1 MSKRHVTNSKSIN
14 QALKMTGGKKT
25 FQLHTKTENVTV
37 RSSMQNKIQEFF
49 EERDLFK
56 GVLLRR
62 TYSPNNV
69 NRYINL
75 PAADPEEND
84 S

>member
-1 MSKRHVTNSKSIN
+1 
-14 QALKMTGGKKT
+14 
-25 FQLHTKTENVTV
+25 
-37 RSSMQNKIQEFF
+37 
-49 EERDLFK
+49 
-56 GVLLRR
+56 VLLRR

-84 S
+84 SWLHETKCQRAWQDHGLEYDSSLTEHAVNRITQKE